1 MAIQVQ
7 LSKLYESLRQEGATI
22 KIGRGRGGHIT
33 TESVQKLNKVIGR
46 TEERGDSG
54 CDNGNPGQRPQQE
67 KQKQEIPKRKKKILD
82 SLSQSNIKHALF
94 SNEHCNLASSSSR
107 SCFLRR
113 AAANSGSASAALPVF
128 SSSISATSDLQ
139 SGEDSIIGDSPDE
152 DAVIV
157 GTDDA
162 TNSVGDGEQPNF
174 SGEGET
180 ESCLIIIMGVVGVDG
195 V

>member
-1 MAIQVQ
+1 MRQWKPRTATTTRETEARN
-7 LSKLYESLRQEGATI
+7 SKKE
-22 KIGRGRGGHIT
+22 
-33 TESVQKLNKVIGR
+33 
-46 TEERGDSG
+46 
-54 CDNGNPGQRPQQE
+54 
-67 KQKQEIPKRKKKILD
+67 KKKKTSI
-82 SLSQSNIKHALF
+82 
-94 SNEHCNLASSSSR
+94 R
-107 SCFLRR
+107 STR
-113 AAANSGSASAALPVF
+113 ARSASAALPVF
-128 SSSISATSDLQ
+128 SSSIGATSDLQ